1 MHSLLAFMQEKTL
14 YMIFEKEVNFLFNTI
29 YGDIT

>member
-1 MHSLLAFMQEKTL
+1 MDSLLAFMQEKT